1 MKESY
6 VLDYQKLKKFLI
18 TLLVLFVMLFLA
30 YKSIYYLAPFILAFA
45 LSSLMEPLIRFL
57 VSKGKFPRTL
67 ASIIS
72 LIFVLVVLGFLATFL
87 ISKIVYEAK
96 GLIENYPQVISEVYR
111 NVVAITSRGTDF
123 YINLPTELTQHI
135 GSLMENTLKTV
146 SNLINPVFKG
156 VMFTAASL
164 PSAFIFLLITILSTF
179 FMSSGRKDL
188 ADAIR
193 SKVPHNWYDRMIII
207 RDDVFKS
214 LFKLIKAYLIIM
226 SITFTELLIG
236 FSILGLKYAL
246 VIAFVTCII
255 DILPVLGSGTVLVPW
270 TIYCFAT
277 GNTKLAIGLGIL
289 YVVILIVRQIIE
301 PKIIG
306 HQIGVHPLITLMAI
320 YIGLKVFGAPG
331 LMLGPIIMMI
341 VKNAFA
347 TVYKDRTFLELI
359 FRKV

>member
-18 TLLVLFVMLFLA
+18 TLLILFVMLFLA
-30 YKSIYYLAPFILAFA
+30 YKSIYYLAPFIIAFI
-45 LSSLMEPLIRFL
+45 LSSLMEPSIRLL
-57 VSKGKFPRTL
+57 VSKLKLPRTI
-67 ASIIS
+67 ASILS
-72 LIFVLVVLGFLATFL
+72 LVFLLIVLGFFATFL
-87 ISKIVYEAK
+87 VGKIVYEVK
-96 GLIENYPQVISEVYR
+96 GLVDNYPQLISEVYR
-111 NVVAITSRGTDF
+111 NIIDKTSKGSDF
-123 YINLPTELTQHI
+123 YISLPVELTQHI
-135 GSLMENTLKTV
+135 GSLMENTIKTL

-164 PSAFIFLLITILSTF
+164 PSAFIFLLITLLSTF
-179 FMSSGRKDL
+179 FMASGRREL
-188 ADAIR
+188 AEIIK
-193 SKVPHNWYDRMIII
+193 SKIPHNWYDKLLII

-214 LFKLIKAYLIIM
+214 LFKLIKAYMLIM

-236 FSILGLKYAL
+236 FSILGIKYAL
-246 VIAFVTCII
+246 VLAFITCII

-289 YVVILIVRQIIE
+289 YVVILIIRQIIE

-320 YIGLKVFGAPG
+320 YIGLKVFGAAG

-341 VKNAFA
+341 VKNVFA
-347 TVYKDRTFLELI
+347 TVYKDRTLLDLI